1 MTIEMKH
8 FSLIIIALLFSM
20 TVFAQNNIETDFTQ
34 TKVMKVSGK
43 TTEKA
48 GHIIFDG
55 NDHLTMTYTEPEGEY
70 FIIEGDMVKINMD
83 GKKAELDANKVKMV
97 GLQRSTLL
105 NCLKDNWEQAATD
118 NNAELTI
125 TEEKGIKTVSIV
137 ANGKV
142 PKGGYKSVVLTY
154 RLSDGKMTKMV
165 LEEAIGA
172 INTYNI
178 E

>member
-1 MTIEMKH
+1 MKH
-8 FSLIIIALLFSM
+8 ITLIIIAMLFSISA
-20 TVFAQNNIETDFTQ
+20 FAQQIFDTEFTQ
-34 TKVMKVSGK
+34 TKLLKISGK

-55 NDHLTMTYTEPEGEY
+55 NDHLTMTYTRPEGEY
-70 FIIEGDMVKINMD
+70 FIIEGNMVKINLD
-83 GKKAELDANKVKMV
+83 GKKADLDANKVKMV

-105 NCLKDNWEQAATD
+105 NCLNGNWEQAAVD
-118 NNAELTI
+118 NNAELTV

-154 RLSDGKMTKMV
+154 RLSDGKITKMV
-165 LEEAIGA
+165 LEEAIGTV
-172 INTYNI
+172 NTYNM